1 MKRICFIH
9 RKTADTPSIERV
21 FGILADEMERQDLS
35 VVQARLPYSNNAL
48 GILANLL
55 LFRPPPADIYHITG
69 HVHYIALRLQPEET
83 VLTVHDLGILRNRT
97 GVRRGIIK
105 KLFFDW
111 PFRRLRY
118 ITAISEAT
126 KLEMIEKTDCE
137 PAKITVIN
145 DPLDPKMQNVGN
157 EFRMGKP
164 VILLIGTA
172 EHKNVKRVVDALA
185 GLDCKLI
192 IVGIVSGEL
201 TNLLKSSGVDFENPQ
216 AENDE
221 QLYAVFKRS
230 DLVVFCSTFEGF
242 GLPIIEAQA
251 MGIPLITSD
260 LAPMNQIAGDGA
272 VLVDPYDVSQ
282 IRNAIQRVISD
293 PELRLKLVTNGRG
306 NVKQFDPQKIAGEYV
321 ELYRQ
326 IEAEKQ
332 L

>member
-1 MKRICFIH
+1 MKRVCFIH
-9 RKTADTPSIERV
+9 RKFADTPSIERV
-21 FGILADEMERQDLS
+21 FGILANEMEKRELA
-35 VVQARLPYSNNAL
+35 VVHAQLPYSNNAL

-55 LFRPPPADIYHITG
+55 LFRPPPADVYHITG
-69 HVHYIALRLQPEET
+69 HVHYIALRLPPGKT

-97 GVRRGIIK
+97 GFRHSVIK

-118 ITAISEAT
+118 ITAIAEAT

-145 DPLDPKMQNVGN
+145 DPLDPKMQNGHR
-157 EFRMGKP
+157 EFRTEKP

-172 EHKNVKRVVDALA
+172 RHKNLERVVQAVV

-192 IVGIVSGEL
+192 IVGIVSCEL
-201 TNLLKSSGVDFENPQ
+201 ANLLRGSSVEFENAR

-221 QLYAVFKRS
+221 QLYAVYERS

-260 LAPMNQIAGDGA
+260 LAPMNQIAGDAA
-272 VLVDPYDVSQ
+272 VFVDPYDVSQ
-282 IRNAIQRVISD
+282 IRAAIGRVISD
-293 PELRLKLVTNGRG
+293 PDLRLRLVTNGAK
-306 NVKQFDPQKIAGEYV
+306 NVKRFDPSKIASEYV
-321 ELYRQ
+321 MLYRQ
-326 IEAEKQ
+326 IRGEKQ

>member
-21 FGILADEMERQDLS
+21 FGILAEEMEKRHLS
-35 VVQARLPYSNNAL
+35 VVHARLPYSNNAL

-69 HVHYIALRLQPEET
+69 HVHYIALRLPPERT

-111 PFRRLRY
+111 PLRRLRY

-126 KLEMIEKTDCE
+126 KLEMIEKTDSE

-145 DPLDPKMQNVGN
+145 DPLDPKMQSAHD
-157 EFRMGKP
+157 EFRAEKP

-172 EHKNVKRVVDALA
+172 PHKNLERVMQAIA
-185 GLDCKLI
+185 GVSCKLV
-192 IVGIVSGEL
+192 IVGNVSREL
-201 TNLLKSSGVDFENPQ
+201 TNLMKTVDVEFENVK
-216 AENDE
+216 AEIDE

-260 LAPMNQIAGDGA
+260 LAPMNEIAGDGA

-282 IRNAIQRVISD
+282 IRDAIRRVISD
-293 PELRLKLVTNGRG
+293 SNLRLKLVTDGRE
-306 NVKQFDPQKIAGEYV
+306 NVKRFNPSKIAVEYV
-321 ELYRQ
+321 ELYRR
-326 IEAEKQ
+326 IDAEKE

>member
-1 MKRICFIH
+1 MKRVCFIH

-21 FGILADEMERQDLS
+21 FGILADKMERQGLS
-35 VVQARLPYSNNAL
+35 VVHARLPYSNNAL

-55 LFRPPPADIYHITG
+55 LFRHPPADIYHITG
-69 HVHYIALRLQPEET
+69 HVHYIALRLPPERP

-145 DPLDPKMQNVGN
+145 DPLDPKMQSAHDA
-157 EFRMGKP
+157 FRTEKP
-164 VILLIGTA
+164 IILLIGTA
-172 EHKNVKRVVDALA
+172 PHKNLEKVVQAVA
-185 GLDCKLI
+185 GLSCRLI
-192 IVGIVSGEL
+192 IVGIISSDL
-201 TNLLKSSGVDFENPQ
+201 TNLLKDLGIEFEN
-216 AENDE
+216 AEAKNDE
-221 QLYAVFKRS
+221 QLYSIYRRS

-260 LAPMNQIAGDGA
+260 LAPMNQIAGDEA
-272 VLVDPYDVSQ
+272 VLVDSYDVSE
-282 IRNAIQRVISD
+282 IRNAIERVISD
-293 PELRLKLVTNGRG
+293 PELRLSLVTNGRE
-306 NVKQFDPQKIAGEYV
+306 NVKRFDSEKIAGEYV
-321 ELYRQ
+321 QLYRR
-326 IEAEKQ
+326 INAETQ